1 MVKLVSIT
9 KPVIEGINSAEEL
22 ISYCARVSNPENQ
35 MSTETAPRLIK
46 YLIKHKHWSPFEMV
60 SATFEIKTSRA
71 IAAQILRHR
80 SFSFQEF
87 SQRYSV
93 ATEFEKF
100 ELRKQ
105 GKTNRQ
111 VGEDLIDF
119 GDYVEM
125 VEEIGTLQLAC
136 QNLYKKLLDRGVARE
151 CARMILPLSTSTR
164 LYMSGTIRSW
174 IHYIDLRTS
183 KDTQTDHREIADKIQ
198 DIFIKEF
205 PVISEALEWKSNT
218 YYNLCQDQEK

>member
-1 MVKLVSIT
+1 MVKLISIT

-205 PVISEALEWKSNT
+205 PVISEALEWKSNI